1 MEGFCQA
8 GMIKREKA
16 RELRV
21 QWSWNLNTARGK
33 QGLEEEREVETQ
45 EREVVSSMP
54 CVPQWVEGLLGLGA
68 KRDLMERKE
77 TVSEGGHE
85 TVVR

>member
-1 MEGFCQA
+1 MA
-8 GMIKREKA
+8 
-16 RELRV
+16 
-21 QWSWNLNTARGK
+21 
-33 QGLEEEREVETQ
+33 
-45 EREVVSSMP
+45 

-68 KRDLMERKE
+68 KWDLMERKE